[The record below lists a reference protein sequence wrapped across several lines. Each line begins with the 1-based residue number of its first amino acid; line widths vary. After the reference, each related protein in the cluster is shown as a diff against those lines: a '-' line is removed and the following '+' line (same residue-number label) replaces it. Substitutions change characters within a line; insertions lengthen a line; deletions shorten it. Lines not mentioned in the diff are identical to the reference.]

1 MHKPVVRRPKL
12 CPSNQTIIKQTKRI
26 PRHKRNA
33 FAIKC
38 LAARFDTLDKCGI
51 GLLISGFNVGP
62 WFLGVTSDV
71 TDGPFGEVSWDM
83 S

>member
-1 MHKPVVRRPKL
+1 MNKPVVRRPKL
-12 CPSNQTIIKQTKRI
+12 CPPNQTIIKQTKRI

-33 FAIKC
+33 FATKC
-38 LAARFDTLDKCGI
+38 LAACFDTLDKCGI
-51 GLLISGFNVGP
+51 GLLISGFNVGS

-71 TDGPFGEVSWDM
+71 TDRPFSDVSWDM